1 MTLYTRHAHNLR
13 ARDAR
18 GRTGRGTMCGDCGHR
33 ETIAA
38 IARNPA
44 APAEVLIRLLCEE
57 AKAAW
62 DVIAWRALPDE
73 VVNAIVADPDHR
85 LRATFATNPAV
96 TPEQRAR
103 LVGDADARVRHA
115 LAAGPDWFRIPVQ
128 PLPLPVQQRL
138 LADPEPRVR
147 RSAAF
152 CRFTAP
158 SLVAALADHQDAD
171 LRQAACSQWILLS
184 EDARSRLL
192 RDADDKVRQAAMMKA
207 CRDDAGCTELLLST
221 EIGRFARQDVI
232 RYGAMSTATAE
243 HLAAS
248 AEEGDRRE
256 LAANLNVPIDVVR
269 RLANDDSPSVRLAVS
284 VRPELTE
291 TERMAIDITIKPS
304 DRLDPVEWVRLCVDP
319 DVLRQCA
326 TSSNTLLR
334 RSAAYSR
341 HLPADAI
348 ELLSKDD
355 DYPVRLLL
363 CENQPTVDGE
373 VVLQTYLDCKVIT
386 KGDLL
391 RHPNFPRTGNG
402 QRFADDPDPA
412 KRWLVGLDPEAPV
425 DAVVRLLA
433 DPVDHVRAM
442 AAAHPALP
450 VDLILRS
457 CGDPE
462 TSSRALSN
470 PSLPADVMHQ
480 SLDDAGIPR

>member
-1 MTLYTRHAHNLR
+1 
-13 ARDAR
+13 
-18 GRTGRGTMCGDCGHR
+18 MCGNCGHR

-38 IARNPA
+38 LARNPA
-44 APAEVLIRLLCEE
+44 APAGVLIRMLCEE

-62 DVIAWRALPDE
+62 DMIAWRGLPDE
-73 VVNAIVADPDHR
+73 VVNAIVAHPDHR
-85 LRATFATNPAV
+85 LRAAFAANPAV

-103 LVGDADARVRHA
+103 LVDDADPRVRHA

-128 PLPLPVQQRL
+128 PLPLSTQQRL

-152 CRFTAP
+152 CRHTAP
-158 SLVAALADHQDAD
+158 SLVAGLADHQDAD
-171 LRQAACSQWILLS
+171 LRQAACGQWTLLS

-192 RDADDKVRQAAMMKA
+192 RDADDKVRQAAMMEA
-207 CRDDAGCTELLLST
+207 CRGDAGCTDLLLSAG
-221 EIGRFARQDVI
+221 IGRFARQDVI
-232 RYGAMSTATAE
+232 RYGAMRSATAE
-243 HLAAS
+243 QLAAS
-248 AEEGDRRE
+248 TEEEDRRE
-256 LAANLNVPIDVVR
+256 LATNLNVPIDIVR
-269 RLANDDSPSVRLAVS
+269 TLANDDAHSVRLAVS

-291 TERMAIDITIKPS
+291 TERTAIDITIKPS
-304 DRLDPVEWVRLCVDP
+304 DRLHPVEWVRLCADP

-341 HLPADAI
+341 HLPADAVD
-348 ELLSKDD
+348 LLSKDD

-373 VVLQTYLDCKVIT
+373 VVLQTYLNCEVIT

-402 QRFADDPDPA
+402 QRFADDPDPD
-412 KRWLVGLDPEAPV
+412 KRWLVGLDSEAPV
-425 DAVVRLLA
+425 GTVVRLLA
-433 DPVDHVRAM
+433 DPDARVRAM

-457 CGDPE
+457 CRNPE
-462 TSSRALSN
+462 TAIHALSN
-470 PSLPADVMHQ
+470 PNLPAETMHQ
-480 SLDDAGIPR
+480 YLDDAGIPR